1 MTLEASSS
9 EAGLD
14 VIQSRRG
21 FLRHIGKTLAIGV
34 GLAAVPAVAASAA
47 SRHDVPLAGGSCC
60 YSGSHCLDGTCL
72 YHCTTSCSAEGKASP
87 DITCSVCVSCSF
99 PMPCYQVPCGYCG

>member
-14 VIQSRRG
+14 VVQSRRG
-21 FLRHIGKTLAIGV
+21 FLRHVGTTLAIGV

-47 SRHDVPLAGGSCC
+47 AHHDVPLAGGSCC